1 MGELTSVTD
10 STFKREVR
18 ASVLPVLV
26 DFWATWCNPC
36 TQVEPVLQAIAEDY
50 HDSLRVVRLNVDE
63 NTSTAMRYTVM
74 GLPTLLLFVGGRPW
88 TERLL
93 GQVTEEEIV
102 TYLRS
107 AGIGESSHA

>member
-10 STFKREVR
+10 STFEGEVL

-26 DFWATWCNPC
+26 DFWAAWCNPC
-36 TQVEPVLQAIAEDY
+36 TQVEPVLRAIAEDY

-74 GLPTLLLFVGGRPW
+74 GLPTLLLFVNGKPW

-93 GQVTEEEIV
+93 GQVTEEEVI
-102 TYLRS
+102 TYLQS
-107 AGIGESSHA
+107 AGVGEPNHA